1 MCTLASANAEQFK
14 LYLVY
19 ALAAILCI
27 SVYIR
32 FVHSRLWNRGTDAV
46 LPAAIVSM
54 SIPSKQL
61 NQPEELQEMAAV
73 EEPPPFVT
81 RDIFAPLKPLRAK
94 KGQPE
99 EREEQPPTFKLRGTI
114 VGGERPLAII
124 DDRFVRVGDR
134 IGDYSVIRI
143 RKKDVL
149 LMSDRTKLHLE
160 IQKRDE

>member
-1 MCTLASANAEQFK
+1 MASANAEQFK

-27 SVYIR
+27 SVYVR
-32 FVHSRLWNRGTDAV
+32 FVHSRLWNRRTDAA

-54 SIPSKQL
+54 SISSKQL
-61 NQPEELQEMAAV
+61 NQSEEPQGMTAV

-81 RDIFAPLKPLRAK
+81 RDIFAPLKSLTARKA
-94 KGQPE
+94 QTE

-114 VGGERPLAII
+114 VGGKRPLAII

-149 LMSDRTKLHLE
+149 LMSERTKLHLE

>member
-1 MCTLASANAEQFK
+1 MSRLANANTEQFK

-32 FVHSRLWNRGTDAV
+32 FVHSRLWNRGADGSS
-46 LPAAIVSM
+46 PAAIVSM
-54 SIPSKQL
+54 SIPSKQSI
-61 NQPEELQEMAAV
+61 QVEKPQTATWA

-81 RDIFAPLKPLRAK
+81 RDIFAPLKALTRK
-94 KGQPE
+94 KSQTQ
-99 EREEQPPTFKLRGTI
+99 EREEQPPTFSLRGTI

-149 LMSDRTKLHLE
+149 LMSERTKLHLE
-160 IQKRDE
+160 IQRRDD